1 MPTRSY
7 RLTVV
12 GCALAWFLV
21 GLHLPTLHELRH
33 DGFAPHWTV
42 LAMLAFLAVVAVAAL
57 RALLRAPAQWT
68 KPPGS
73 GAAAT

>member
-42 LAMLAFLAVVAVAAL
+42 LAMLAFLTVAAVAAL
-57 RALLRAPAQWT
+57 RSLLRAPARWT
-68 KPPGS
+68 KAPGS
-73 GAAAT
+73 GAATT